1 MNRNHTVSFWYND
14 PMTNRLSFVC
24 LGNICR
30 SPLAEGVFRRLVDNA
45 GLGAA
50 YEIESA
56 GVGPWHVGEA
66 PDPRS
71 QHIARAHGLSLDSIA
86 QQITARD
93 FARLDLILALDG
105 EVADSLHRL
114 APTAADRAKVRLLR
128 EFDPQANPH
137 NGRANLDVPDPYYG
151 GPDGFEAAFQMIER
165 SARGLLAH
173 LQGQPRA

>member
-1 MNRNHTVSFWYND
+1 MAKRI
-14 PMTNRLSFVC
+14 SFVC

-30 SPLAEGVFRRLVDNA
+30 SPLAEGAFRRLVDDA
-45 GLGAA
+45 GLSAA

-56 GVGPWHVGEA
+56 GVGPWHVGEP

-71 QHIARAHGLSLDSIA
+71 QQIARAHGLILDSIA

-105 EVADSLHRL
+105 EVADSLHNL
-114 APTAADRAKVRLLR
+114 APTPADRAKVRLLR
-128 EFDPQANPH
+128 EFDPQANPRV
-137 NGRANLDVPDPYYG
+137 GRASLDVPDPYYG
-151 GPDGFEAAFQMIER
+151 GPDGFEAAYQMIDR

-173 LQGQPRA
+173 LQSQPRA